1 VEFIYLICKTK
12 IKHMEKEVLE
22 VDNRDQILEALKAD
36 RRSIQWL
43 SDMTEIPYMTLYS
56 CLSQRLFKVSEK
68 NLEKI
73 NTVLGTDFK

>member
-1 VEFIYLICKTK
+1 
-12 IKHMEKEVLE
+12 MEKEVLE
-22 VDNRDQILEALKAD
+22 VDNRDHILEALKAD

-56 CLSQRLFKVSEK
+56 CLSQRNFKVSEK

-73 NTVLGTDFK
+73 NKILGTDFK

>member
-1 VEFIYLICKTK
+1 
-12 IKHMEKEVLE
+12 MQKEILE
-22 VDNRDQILEALKAD
+22 VDNRDKILEALKDD

-56 CLSQRLFKVSEK
+56 CLSQKLFKVSEK

-73 NTVLGTDFK
+73 NATLGTKIK

>member
-1 VEFIYLICKTK
+1 
-12 IKHMEKEVLE
+12 
-22 VDNRDQILEALKAD
+22 
-36 RRSIQWL
+36 
-43 SDMTEIPYMTLYS
+43 MTEIPYKTLYS